1 MLFIQAELLTLVNNV
16 QQQTEPNQ
24 QDRQLLL
31 QQQQQVRYF
40 NANIATFILIIKR
53 VENLNVE

>member
-40 NANIATFILIIKR
+40 KR
-53 VENLNVE
+53 KYCHFYFDYQKG